1 MLLLSSEPEPEPEPE
16 LDPSSEPNFGNGISS
31 PGGVTSGGGLE
42 PLPLSSSLLP
52 LSPSSSVVE

>member
-1 MLLLSSEPEPEPEPE
+1 MLLLSSEPEPEPE

-42 PLPLSSSLLP
+42 PLPLSLSLLP